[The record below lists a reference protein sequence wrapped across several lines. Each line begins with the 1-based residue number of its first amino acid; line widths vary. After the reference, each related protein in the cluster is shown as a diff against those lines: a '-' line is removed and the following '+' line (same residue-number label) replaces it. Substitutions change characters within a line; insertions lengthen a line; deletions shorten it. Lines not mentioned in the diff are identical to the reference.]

1 VQWALKEFAVTSL
14 FQAEPEYEEV
24 EQRRSR
30 RTRRL
35 KRKLKGYGDGEL
47 NIVSMI
53 DVFAVM
59 VFFLLVGSSISA
71 SKLHTLNL
79 TIPVAS
85 NTPSSTQADF
95 QLAISLY
102 DNKVLV
108 SKSGVRTSI
117 NHIDAKVDIDS
128 LSNLLRS
135 IKAEHPNEERVSL
148 LVADNVPYEQIIRV
162 MDSVRESPPTEGSEA
177 APLFPAISMGDAEVG
192 AK

>member
-1 VQWALKEFAVTSL
+1 MQWALKEFAVTSL

-35 KRKLKGYGDGEL
+35 KRKLKGYGDAEL

-135 IKAEHPNEERVSL
+135 IKAEHPNEERV
-148 LVADNVPYEQIIRV
+148 ADNVPYEQIIRV

-177 APLFPAISMGDAEVG
+177 VPLFPAISMGDAEVG

>member
-1 VQWALKEFAVTSL
+1 MTSL
-14 FQAEPEYEEV
+14 FQTEPEYEDV
-24 EQRRSR
+24 DQRRSR

-85 NTPSSTQADF
+85 NTPSSTQEDF
-95 QLAISLY
+95 QLSISLY
-102 DNKVLV
+102 DSKVLV
-108 SKSGVRTSI
+108 SESGVRTSI
-117 NHIDAKVDIDS
+117 DHIDAKVDVDS
-128 LSNLLRS
+128 LSALLRS
-135 IKAEHPNEERVSL
+135 IKAEHSNEQRVSL

-162 MDSVRESPPTEGSEA
+162 MDSVREYPAAEGGDPV
-177 APLFPAISMGDAEVG
+177 PLFPAISMGDAEVG

>member
-1 VQWALKEFAVTSL
+1 MTSL

-85 NTPSSTQADF
+85 NTPSPTQSDF

-102 DNKVLV
+102 ESKVV
-108 SKSGVRTSI
+108 VAESGVRSSV
-117 NHIDAKVDIDS
+117 NHIDAQVDTDS
-128 LSNLLRS
+128 LSSLLRS
-135 IKAEHPNEERVSL
+135 IKAEHPNEERVNL
-148 LVADNVPYEQIIRV
+148 LVADTVSYEQIIRV
-162 MDSVRESPPTEGSEA
+162 MDSIREYRLVEGGELK
-177 APLFPAISMGDAEVG
+177 PLFPAISMGDAEVS